1 MKQVIEIIFGLLLL
15 IAVVWFAMFSTAN
28 GWGWLEATLS
38 CIKGGIVIMVAL
50 IGLLLIFLGF
60 SELKA

>member
-1 MKQVIEIIFGLLLL
+1 MKQVIEIILGLLLL
-15 IAVVWFAMFSTAN
+15 IAVVWCGMFSVAK

-38 CIKGGIVIMVAL
+38 FIKGGIVVMVVL

-60 SELKA
+60 SELRA

>member
-1 MKQVIEIIFGLLLL
+1 MKQIIEIIFGLLLL
-15 IAVVWFAMFSTAN
+15 IAVVWFLMFSATQ
-28 GWGWLEATLS
+28 GWGWIEATLS
-38 CIKGGIVIMVAL
+38 FLKGGVVILVAL